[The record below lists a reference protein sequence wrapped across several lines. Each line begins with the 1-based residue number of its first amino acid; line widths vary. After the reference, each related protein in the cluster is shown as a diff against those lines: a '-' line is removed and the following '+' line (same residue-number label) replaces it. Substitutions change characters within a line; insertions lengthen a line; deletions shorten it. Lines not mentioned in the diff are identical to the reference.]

1 MASAKATADEEE
13 ASKAS
18 GGGGARG
25 AEQGRQ
31 GGAAQ
36 GASLASLLRRKSRSA
51 WSSFDTLRP
60 SFRGGNPVSASAG
73 ASASSG
79 KPLSR
84 RPTGSCWGNATRSE
98 ERTSFQRE
106 SRRREASMPERF
118 FSFSAPSLWEASE
131 LGVRATAPRR
141 RGCRFRPQP
150 YTLSFPFDFCG
161 FEKVLL
167 NMARTTCC
175 LILQLE
181 SHSRQQ
187 VEKKRL
193 SR

>member
-18 GGGGARG
+18 GGGGGPEEPSRG
-25 AEQGRQ
+25 GR
-31 GGAAQ
+31 GGRRRVLRLLRCS
-36 GASLASLLRRKSRSA
+36 GASLEAPGAASTRSGRLSGGETPSLQGPRPRVESRSA
-51 WSSFDTLRP
+51 VVRQAAAGGMPLGLK
-60 SFRGGNPVSASAG
+60 RG
-73 ASASSG
+73 
-79 KPLSR
+79 R
-84 RPTGSCWGNATRSE
+84 
-98 ERTSFQRE
+98 FQRE

-118 FSFSAPSLWEASE
+118 FSFSALSLWEASE

-150 YTLSFPFDFCG
+150 YTLSFPFDCCG